1 MSRHA
6 RTLIGSRR
14 GLLLGLLGAVWLL
27 SVTARA
33 QVDATPQLQ
42 AVPSETDIPAGQ
54 GSAIVRRRCLS
65 CHAADLMQQQRL
77 SRSGWERE
85 LTKMISWGAAVE
97 DSEKNALVDYLT
109 AHFSA
114 ERPSPQVPAE
124 AVSSASALL
133 ETKCQTC
140 HDLRLIE
147 AQRLDVGGW
156 AREVDK
162 MNNWGARVSA
172 SEKDDL
178 VQYLATRL
186 QLNAF
191 HIKAT
196 RWRMFAVRSGAS
208 VVVRRTSTHMR
219 PDRTS

>member
-14 GLLLGLLGAVWLL
+14 GLLLGCLGAVWLL

-33 QVDATPQLQ
+33 QVDATSRLQ
-42 AVPSETDIPAGQ
+42 AVPSETDIPAGE

-97 DSEKNALVDYLT
+97 DSEKNALVDYLA
-109 AHFSA
+109 AHFGA
-114 ERPSPQVPAE
+114 ARPSPQVPAE
-124 AVSSASALL
+124 AASSASALL

-147 AQRLDVGGW
+147 AQRLDAGGW

-178 VQYLATRL
+178 VQYLATRFG
-186 QLNAF
+186 N
-191 HIKAT
+191 
-196 RWRMFAVRSGAS
+196 
-208 VVVRRTSTHMR
+208 
-219 PDRTS
+219 